1 MRKLFFN
8 NVCRVHY
15 DKKQPKLSKR
25 PMARMGLPIQASVST
40 ACKPSSRVLCHLS
53 YAKRQQKR
61 HIIGYSGA
69 VACFGQSPIS
79 DCADSQVLCEYVV
92 YNNAGNKVSQT
103 YMSTLHDKF
112 T

>member
-1 MRKLFFN
+1 ML
-8 NVCRVHY
+8 
-15 DKKQPKLSKR
+15 L
-25 PMARMGLPIQASVST
+25 VSLR
-40 ACKPSSRVLCHLS
+40 AVYHRSD
-53 YAKRQQKR
+53 AKRQEKR